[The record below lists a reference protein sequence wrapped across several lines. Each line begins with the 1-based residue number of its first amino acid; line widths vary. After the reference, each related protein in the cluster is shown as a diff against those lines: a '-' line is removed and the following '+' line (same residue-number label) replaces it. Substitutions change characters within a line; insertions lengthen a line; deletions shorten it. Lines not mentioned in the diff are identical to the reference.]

1 MILTMNKKFDSKVDF
16 ATNMIYYYYYFFLNS
31 RKKEGGKKIKKSRKR
46 FEVEN

>member
-16 ATNMIYYYYYFFLNS
+16 ATNMIYYYYFFLNS